1 MQIKILMRY
10 RSIRTAKIKN
20 SDNTNASKDAVKLN
34 IFYVSGMNIK
44 WYSTLENSFFFK
56 KKLIIQSL
64 YNPAILFLDT
74 YPTKNEKLCLPKNLY
89 LNDHSSFIC
98 NSPKLATTKIFFIS

>member
-56 KKLIIQSL
+56 KKVNRTITVQPSYLILRHLSH
-64 YNPAILFLDT
+64 
-74 YPTKNEKLCLPKNLY
+74 KK
-89 LNDHSSFIC
+89 
-98 NSPKLATTKIFFIS
+98 